1 MKQTASPHLKNYL
14 TAGTKT
20 RGTKSYGEWL
30 REEKRKSDEKER
42 QRIYQEAALRAT
54 GYGSSGEELAKAG
67 LVGDGYAAYLQRE
80 AERTLGDALT
90 SLNEKN
96 GERSLQEATG
106 YADYLSSLRESRLKE
121 VEKTVDDILNA
132 PAYKQPSF
140 SPTLSELGLS
150 KKQIEAVLDEYKGG
164 VMATEDPSFIYSIA
178 RHLTRYGYSY
188 ERAYVFC
195 RTAGISE
202 EKSLELATLMSE
214 KEEKQSAYMQ
224 ELLEREKKEKKKS
237 IFSYITP
244 YMG

>member
-1 MKQTASPHLKNYL
+1 MKQTASTHLKNYL
-14 TAGTKT
+14 SEGTKT
-20 RGTKSYGEWL
+20 RGAKSYGEWL

-54 GYGSSGEELAKAG
+54 GYGSGGEELAKAG
-67 LVGDGYAAYLQRE
+67 LVGDGYAAYLQKE
-80 AERTLGDALT
+80 AKRTLGDALT

-96 GERSLQEATG
+96 REKSLQEATG

-121 VEKTVDDILNA
+121 VEKTVNDILNA
-132 PAYKQPSF
+132 PAYKKPSF
-140 SPTLSELGLS
+140 SHTLSQLGLS
-150 KKQIEAVLDEYKGG
+150 DKQIGAVLNEYQGG
-164 VMATEDPSFIYSIA
+164 VMASEDPSFIYSIA

-214 KEEKQSAYMQ
+214 NAEKQSAYMQ
-224 ELLEREKKEKKKS
+224 ELLESEKKEK
-237 IFSYITP
+237 
-244 YMG
+244 